1 MRQTLKFTVLLLLM
15 AALLWWFARGVEWG
29 QVTAELAGAN
39 LWLIACGVAAVCATY
54 FVRALRWR
62 ALLAPLAA
70 AGLKPLFAATTVGF
84 GAVFL
89 VGRAGEVVRPAFL
102 PLAERRVK
110 PAASFVTIGVERI
123 YDIVAVVVLFA
134 FNLIWFRAPGAD
146 PAAYAQVRR
155 AGLVLLAAAVVGI
168 ASLVWF
174 RGHAPKLIG
183 WLGRKS
189 DRDPRLVR
197 RAGEFLTHLLG
208 QLAGALSVLTDARA
222 LAVTAGLTA
231 LLWGLIAVSNF
242 CVLWAFGL
250 RFGPAETVFVLGWAL
265 VGSLVP
271 TPGGAAGA
279 FHVATARGLSFLGV
293 AAAKATAV
301 SIILHLVVFAPA
313 LFLGLYFFLRS
324 DVKLSNLRGGAAER
338 EGQDG
343 REISDDARARLSR
356 DEPAVSAAQRT
367 GRA

>member
-1 MRQTLKFTVLLLLM
+1 LRQTLKFTVLLLLTG
-15 AALLWWFARGVEWG
+15 ALLWWFALGVEWG
-29 QVTAELAGAN
+29 QVSAELAGAN
-39 LWLIACGVAAVCATY
+39 LWLIACGVLAVCATY

-70 AGLKPLFAATTVGF
+70 VGMKPLVAATTVGF

-123 YDIVAVVVLFA
+123 YDVVAVVLLFA
-134 FNLIWFRAPGAD
+134 LNLIWFRAPGGD

-155 AGLVLLAAAVVGI
+155 AGLVLLAAAAVGV

-174 RGHAPKLIG
+174 RGHAPALIN
-183 WLGRKS
+183 WLARKFE
-189 DRDPRLVR
+189 RGPRLVR
-197 RAGEFLTHLLG
+197 RAGGVVTHLLE
-208 QLAGALSVLTDARA
+208 QLAGALSILTDARE
-222 LAVTAGLTA
+222 LAVTVGLTA
-231 LLWGLIAVSNF
+231 LLWGLIGVANF
-242 CVLWAFGL
+242 CVLRAFGL
-250 RFGPAETVFVLGWAL
+250 EFGPAETVFVLGWAL

-279 FHVATARGLSFLGV
+279 FHVATARGLAFLGV

-301 SIILHLVVFAPA
+301 SIILHLVVFGPA

-324 DVKLSNLRGGAAER
+324 DVKLSNLRRSAAEKD
-338 EGQDG
+338 EPGDA
-343 REISDDARARLSR
+343 ISGDAQSRLAR
-356 DEPAVSAAQRT
+356 DETRLPAAP
-367 GRA
+367 